1 MTNEQFSIRKRP
13 QAQTI
18 AWLLLL
24 LLASYAMAT
33 AFTSNLPFSYAV
45 GCDAFGYVRQA
56 ELIREKG
63 VVSGLDTELTAPEA
77 DFLKQ
82 IARQINTNP
91 RIWSE
96 MIAPHCHH
104 YRPATDKIIMQYPP
118 GTGMV
123 LAALPQQKMLQALSL
138 LMVLSILLFYVR
150 ACLSSATVAQY
161 ALSTAVVLTLL
172 AIVTKFQVASY
183 SIPVSIVLITG
194 LVLLLT
200 NDRSVRPRLNDLS
213 ALAIGLLSGL
223 LIDVRIASA
232 LLLPAV
238 GVIFFFRAQL
248 APTIGAKLRE
258 HIIALT
264 GFGFAIMPLLI
275 ANSVNVGSPFVTTY
289 GEYDTSVQWRNLTLL
304 ATNLNYYFL
313 GGHLAAPLAV
323 MTLVLVLVLGVL
335 GRRAYASY
343 LALIIVFVV
352 NVAFFAIKPIAMDYY
367 LVPLLT
373 FCTLFSVSVIAKS
386 APETII
392 YVDERRK
399 RFLLVV
405 MTLLALAFGAHRLS
419 IEPVADLTLSVP
431 AELKQANSIV
441 YADTS
446 GGTIYQ
452 YAGKYTSKIAFA
464 SVCMQV
470 QLVHAVS
477 RAGRQQYFVIDS
489 PKMQA
494 VISEIGKE
502 HFEKIGAIKSPHMQ
516 YDVMKYVGT
525 HSGAYPQITCDFNS
539 DPAIVSKLELTL
551 RGQLQGDRYVGTVDI
566 VNRSA
571 TPFST
576 RPNAFPIRLAW
587 RVVPTDTPSVDNKV
601 WPNRI
606 DLNLMLS
613 PNQSQSVPIDIA
625 IPRQSTDFNIEFT
638 LVQEGLAWL
647 HERGMKTTIT
657 SVRIK

>member
-1 MTNEQFSIRKRP
+1 MTNEQFSLRKRP
-13 QAQTI
+13 QAQAI

-24 LLASYAMAT
+24 LIASYAMAT

-63 VVSGLDTELTAPEA
+63 VVSGLDTELKAPEA

-82 IARQINTNP
+82 TARQINTNP

-104 YRPATDKIIMQYPP
+104 YRLATDKIIMQYPP
-118 GTGMV
+118 GTGLV

-150 ACLSSATVAQY
+150 VCLSVLTVAQY

-183 SIPVSIVLITG
+183 SIPVSIVLITA
-194 LVLLLT
+194 LVFFLT
-200 NDRSVRPRLNDLS
+200 SNRSARPWLNNLS
-213 ALAIGLLSGL
+213 AAAVGLLSGL

-264 GFGFAIMPLLI
+264 GFSIAIIPLLI

-304 ATNLNYYFL
+304 ISNLNYYFL

-335 GRRAYASY
+335 NRRAYASY
-343 LALIIVFVV
+343 LTLIIVFLV

-367 LVPLLT
+367 LVPLLS
-373 FCTLFSVSVIAKS
+373 FCTLFSLAAISKSVPKAIV
-386 APETII
+386 
-392 YVDERRK
+392 YFDERRK
-399 RFLLVV
+399 RFLLAV
-405 MTLLALAFGAHRLS
+405 MTLLVLAFGAYRLS
-419 IEPVADLTLSVP
+419 IEPVADLTLTVP
-431 AELKQANSIV
+431 AELQHSDSIV

-464 SVCMQV
+464 SVCMQA
-470 QLVHAVS
+470 QLIHAVS

-494 VISEIGKE
+494 VISEIGEE
-502 HFEKIGAIKSPHMQ
+502 HFEKIGAIKSPHMT
-516 YDVMKYVGT
+516 YDVLKYTGT
-525 HSGAYPQITCDFNS
+525 RSDTYPQITCDFNS
-539 DPAIVSKLELTL
+539 DPSIVSQVELTL
-551 RGQLQGDRYVGTVDI
+551 RGDIQGDRYVGTVDI
-566 VNRSA
+566 VNRSG

-587 RVVPTDTPSVDNKV
+587 RVVPTDTPSVDSKI

-625 IPRQSTDFNIEFT
+625 IPRQSTAFNIEFT
-638 LVQEGLAWL
+638 LVQEGLAWF
-647 HERGMKTTIT
+647 HERGMKTTTYIP
-657 SVRIK
+657 R